1 MQNVLTFFKTHRRAL
16 AGALLCFFLFAVFAA
31 VWLTHIR
38 GQGDKSSSWAINDQ
52 FHSFATIEEKM
63 EQRFSCDRDLLAL
76 SLVLAAEDTE
86 TPPEGELELILTDSV
101 TGEELARSTGDMRYI
116 YNGWDAY
123 YTTLGLDRFVENPGE
138 AVEYTLTLIS
148 HYTGEGR
155 LCVGYEEGGM
165 PAGVSLTV
173 DGEEV
178 DGTVAM
184 LGTQARVGGFLTKF
198 YWVFAL
204 GCIAAAGLLYWLYC
218 RRTVPLHRMVF
229 CAVLVLGFAFNVL
242 LPPYAA
248 PDEKYHIN
256 QSFTLA
262 STLYDPHL
270 PVAKSHIRDTIR
282 RPSDQ
287 DALIQVD
294 ETTVFTWQH
303 IAKVIGRPNTDPT
316 FATHTFDE
324 YQVDSSYTLYWI
336 SGFGVLIGYWLHLGF
351 AATLYL
357 GRLANLLFFAFLAAW
372 AVKRTPVAKPAFAVA
387 ALLPMTLHLAASYSR
402 DSNLLALCFF
412 FSALLLDLAFGPREH
427 IGWKQLVLPVV
438 LAVLIVPSK
447 VVYLPLAGLIL
458 LIPAVRLGRFARWIK
473 GGFLAL
479 CAVAF
484 LLNSG
489 AAGALVGFT
498 QTSGTAAAGAASLMA
513 QEQAAQAP
521 AAPESD
527 VQSAVQ
533 ASSGEAAQ
541 SAAQTSG
548 GAESASQAA
557 DPAEEG
563 AAAEP
568 SASSSAAQPASETAP
583 EAAGSTSEPSAANSF
598 STQEDLTCF
607 TLPYILSHPLET
619 AELCIRSVVEEGD
632 HYLSTLVG
640 GTLGYFGLDKPLD
653 LAWGWIIL
661 LYGLLALAW
670 LCPEEGGAMPPAARW
685 GTLFIALCCCGLAV
699 LGCISWTP
707 TYYETIYGFQGRYF
721 LPVLPLLLLV
731 RPKALCLAGDCRR
744 GIVLAAALVDI
755 GVLLN
760 VFLAVVA
767 R

>member
-16 AGALLCFFLFAVFAA
+16 TGALLCFFLFAVFAA

-52 FHSFATIEEKM
+52 FHSFAAIEEKM

-86 TPPEGELELILTDSV
+86 TPPEGELELILTDSA
-101 TGEELARSTGDMRYI
+101 TGQELARSTGDMRYI

-138 AVEYTLTLIS
+138 AVEYTLTLIP

-513 QEQAAQAP
+513 QEQAAQEP

-527 VQSAVQ
+527 VQSAAQ

-548 GAESASQAA
+548 AAESASQAA

-568 SASSSAAQPASETAP
+568 SASSSAAQPASETA
-583 EAAGSTSEPSAANSF
+583 GSASEPAAANSF

-755 GVLLN
+755 VVLLN

>member
-16 AGALLCFFLFAVFAA
+16 TGALLCFFLFAVFAA

-86 TPPEGELELILTDSV
+86 TPPEGELELILTDSA

-138 AVEYTLTLIS
+138 AVEYTLTLIP

-513 QEQAAQAP
+513 QEQAAQEP
-521 AAPESD
+521 AAPETD
-527 VQSAVQ
+527 VQSAAQ

-568 SASSSAAQPASETAP
+568 SASSSAAQPASETA
-583 EAAGSTSEPSAANSF
+583 GSTSEPAAANSF

-744 GIVLAAALVDI
+744 GTVLAAALVDI

>member
-16 AGALLCFFLFAVFAA
+16 TGALLCFFLFAVFAA

-52 FHSFATIEEKM
+52 FHSFITIEEKM

-86 TPPEGELELILTDSV
+86 TPPEGELELILTDSA

-138 AVEYTLTLIS
+138 AVEYTLTLIP

-204 GCIAAAGLLYWLYC
+204 GCIAVAGLLYWFYC
-218 RRTVPLHRMVF
+218 RSSLPLHRMVF

-287 DALIQVD
+287 DALIRVD

-412 FSALLLDLAFGPREH
+412 FSALLIDLAFGPREH

-513 QEQAAQAP
+513 QEQAAQEP
-521 AAPESD
+521 AAPETD

-548 GAESASQAA
+548 ASGSASQAA
-557 DPAEEG
+557 DPVEED

-568 SASSSAAQPASETAP
+568 SASSSAAQPASETA
-583 EAAGSTSEPSAANSF
+583 GSASEPAAANSF

-744 GIVLAAALVDI
+744 GIALAAALVDI

>member
-16 AGALLCFFLFAVFAA
+16 TGALLCFFLFAVFAA

-52 FHSFATIEEKM
+52 FHSFAAIEEKM

-86 TPPEGELELILTDSV
+86 TPPEGELELILTDSA

-138 AVEYTLTLIS
+138 AVEYTLTLIP

-204 GCIAAAGLLYWLYC
+204 GCIAAAGLLYWLNC

-513 QEQAAQAP
+513 QEQAAQEP

-568 SASSSAAQPASETAP
+568 SASSSAAQPASETA
-583 EAAGSTSEPSAANSF
+583 GSTSEPAAANSF

-744 GIVLAAALVDI
+744 GTVLAAALVDI

>member
-16 AGALLCFFLFAVFAA
+16 TGALLCFFLFAVFAA

-86 TPPEGELELILTDSV
+86 TPPEGELELILTDSA

-138 AVEYTLTLIS
+138 AVEYTLTLIP

-489 AAGALVGFT
+489 AAGALIGFT

-513 QEQAAQAP
+513 QEQAAQEP

-541 SAAQTSG
+541 SASQTSG

-568 SASSSAAQPASETAP
+568 SASSSAAQPASETA
-583 EAAGSTSEPSAANSF
+583 GSASEPAAANSF

>member
-86 TPPEGELELILTDSV
+86 TPPEGELELILTDSA

-138 AVEYTLTLIS
+138 AVEYTLTLIP

-513 QEQAAQAP
+513 QEQAAQEP
-521 AAPESD
+521 AAPETD
-527 VQSAVQ
+527 AQGAVQ

-568 SASSSAAQPASETAP
+568 SASSSAAQPASETA
-583 EAAGSTSEPSAANSF
+583 GSASEPAAANSF

>member
-1 MQNVLTFFKTHRRAL
+1 MRNVLTFFKTHRRAL
-16 AGALLCFFLFAVFAA
+16 TGALLCFFLFAVFAA

-86 TPPEGELELILTDSV
+86 TPPEGELELILTDSA

-138 AVEYTLTLIS
+138 AVEYTLTLIP

-513 QEQAAQAP
+513 QEQAAQEP
-521 AAPESD
+521 AAPETD

-568 SASSSAAQPASETAP
+568 SASSSAAQPASETA
-583 EAAGSTSEPSAANSF
+583 GSASEPAAANSF

-744 GIVLAAALVDI
+744 GIALAAALVDI

>member
-16 AGALLCFFLFAVFAA
+16 TGALLCFFLFAVFAA

-52 FHSFATIEEKM
+52 FHSFITIEEKM

-86 TPPEGELELILTDSV
+86 TPPEGELELILTDSA

-138 AVEYTLTLIS
+138 AVEYTLTLIP

-204 GCIAAAGLLYWLYC
+204 GCIAVAGLLYWFYC
-218 RRTVPLHRMVF
+218 RSSLPLHRMVF

-412 FSALLLDLAFGPREH
+412 FSALLIDLAFGPREH

-484 LLNSG
+484 LLNSD

-513 QEQAAQAP
+513 QEQAAQEP
-521 AAPESD
+521 AAPETD
-527 VQSAVQ
+527 VQNAVQ

-548 GAESASQAA
+548 ASGSASQAA
-557 DPAEEG
+557 DPAEED

-568 SASSSAAQPASETAP
+568 SASSSAAQPASETA
-583 EAAGSTSEPSAANSF
+583 GSASEPAAANSF

-670 LCPEEGGAMPPAARW
+670 LCPEEGGAMPLAARW

-744 GIVLAAALVDI
+744 GIALAAALVDI

>member
-16 AGALLCFFLFAVFAA
+16 TGALLCFFLFAVFAA

-52 FHSFATIEEKM
+52 FHSFAAIEEKM

-86 TPPEGELELILTDSV
+86 TPPEGELELILTDSA

-138 AVEYTLTLIS
+138 AVEYTLTLIP

-513 QEQAAQAP
+513 QEQAAQEP

-568 SASSSAAQPASETAP
+568 SASSSAAQPASETA
-583 EAAGSTSEPSAANSF
+583 GSTSEPAAANSF

-670 LCPEEGGAMPPAARW
+670 LCPEEGGAMPLPARW
-685 GTLFIALCCCGLAV
+685 GALFIALCCCGLAV

-755 GVLLN
+755 DVLLN

>member
-16 AGALLCFFLFAVFAA
+16 TGALLCFFLFAVFAA

-86 TPPEGELELILTDSV
+86 TPPEGELELILTDSA

-138 AVEYTLTLIS
+138 AVEYTLTLIP

-387 ALLPMTLHLAASYSR
+387 ALLPMTLHLAVSYSR

-489 AAGALVGFT
+489 AAGALIGFT

-513 QEQAAQAP
+513 QEQAAQEP
-521 AAPESD
+521 VAPESD

-533 ASSGEAAQ
+533 ASSGEATQ

-557 DPAEEG
+557 GPAEEG

-568 SASSSAAQPASETAP
+568 SASSSAAQPASETA
-583 EAAGSTSEPSAANSF
+583 GSASEPAAANSF

-755 GVLLN
+755 DVLLN

>member
-16 AGALLCFFLFAVFAA
+16 TGALLCFFLFAVFAA

-76 SLVLAAEDTE
+76 SLVLAAENTE
-86 TPPEGELELILTDSV
+86 TPPEGELELILTDSA

-138 AVEYTLTLIS
+138 AVEYTLTLIP

-218 RRTVPLHRMVF
+218 RRSLPLHRMVF

-513 QEQAAQAP
+513 QEQAAQEP
-521 AAPESD
+521 AAPETD

-568 SASSSAAQPASETAP
+568 SASSSAAQPASETA
-583 EAAGSTSEPSAANSF
+583 GSASEPAAANSF

-731 RPKALCLAGDCRR
+731 RPKALCLAGNCRR

>member
-16 AGALLCFFLFAVFAA
+16 TGALLCFFLFAVFAA

-86 TPPEGELELILTDSV
+86 TPPEGELELILTDSA

-138 AVEYTLTLIS
+138 AVEYTLTLIP

-427 IGWKQLVLPVV
+427 IGAKQLVLPVV

-513 QEQAAQAP
+513 QEQAAQEP

-541 SAAQTSG
+541 SAPQTSG
-548 GAESASQAA
+548 GAESAPQAA

-568 SASSSAAQPASETAP
+568 FASSSAAQPASETA
-583 EAAGSTSEPSAANSF
+583 GSATEPAAANSF

>member
-16 AGALLCFFLFAVFAA
+16 TGALLCFFLFAVFAA

-86 TPPEGELELILTDSV
+86 TPPEGELELILTDSA
-101 TGEELARSTGDMRYI
+101 TGEELARSVGDMRYI

-138 AVEYTLTLIS
+138 AVEYTLTLIP

-412 FSALLLDLAFGPREH
+412 FSALLLDLAFGPWEH

-513 QEQAAQAP
+513 QEQAAQEP
-521 AAPESD
+521 AAPETD

-568 SASSSAAQPASETAP
+568 SASSSAAQPASETA
-583 EAAGSTSEPSAANSF
+583 GSASEPAAANSF

-731 RPKALCLAGDCRR
+731 RPKALCLAGGCRR
-744 GIVLAAALVDI
+744 GVVLAAALVDI

>member
-16 AGALLCFFLFAVFAA
+16 TGALLCFFLFAVFAA

-52 FHSFATIEEKM
+52 FHSFAAIEEKM

-86 TPPEGELELILTDSV
+86 TPPEGELELILTDSA

-138 AVEYTLTLIS
+138 AVEYTLTLIP

-204 GCIAAAGLLYWLYC
+204 GCIATAGLLYWLYC

-513 QEQAAQAP
+513 QEQAAQEP
-521 AAPESD
+521 AAPETD

-568 SASSSAAQPASETAP
+568 SASSSAAQPASETA
-583 EAAGSTSEPSAANSF
+583 GSASEPSAANSF

>member
-16 AGALLCFFLFAVFAA
+16 TGALLCFFLFAVFAA

-86 TPPEGELELILTDSV
+86 TPPEGELELILTDSA

-138 AVEYTLTLIS
+138 AVEYTLTLIP

-372 AVKRTPVAKPAFAVA
+372 AVKRTPVAKPAFAMA

-513 QEQAAQAP
+513 QEQAAQEP

-568 SASSSAAQPASETAP
+568 FASSSAAQPASETA
-583 EAAGSTSEPSAANSF
+583 GSASEPSAANSF

>member
-16 AGALLCFFLFAVFAA
+16 TGALLCFFLFAVFAA

-52 FHSFATIEEKM
+52 FHSFAAIEEKM
-63 EQRFSCDRDLLAL
+63 EQRFSCNRDLLAL

-86 TPPEGELELILTDSV
+86 TPPEGELELILTDSA

-138 AVEYTLTLIS
+138 AVEYTLTLIP

-198 YWVFAL
+198 YWIFAL

-357 GRLANLLFFAFLAAW
+357 GRLANLVFFAFLAAW

-438 LAVLIVPSK
+438 LAVLIVPIK

-513 QEQAAQAP
+513 QEQTAQEP
-521 AAPESD
+521 AAPETD

-568 SASSSAAQPASETAP
+568 AASSSAAQPASETA
-583 EAAGSTSEPSAANSF
+583 GSASEPAAANSF

-619 AELCIRSVVEEGD
+619 AELCIRSVMEEGD

-755 GVLLN
+755 VVLLN

>member
-1 MQNVLTFFKTHRRAL
+1 MQKVLTFFKTHRRAL

-52 FHSFATIEEKM
+52 FHSFIAIEEKM

-76 SLVLAAEDTE
+76 SLVLAAENTG
-86 TPPEGELELILTDSV
+86 TPPEGELELILTDSA
-101 TGEELARSTGDMRYI
+101 TGEELARSVGDMRYI
-116 YNGWDAY
+116 YNGWEAY

-138 AVEYTLTLIS
+138 AVEYALTLIP
-148 HYTGEGR
+148 HYSGEGR

-173 DGEEV
+173 DGREV
-178 DGTVAM
+178 DGTVAL
-184 LGTQARVGGFLTKF
+184 LGTQARVGGFLTRF
-198 YWVFAL
+198 YWLFAA
-204 GCIAAAGLLYWLYC
+204 GCIAAAGLLYWCYC
-218 RRTVPLHRMVF
+218 RRSLPLHRMVF

-270 PVAKSHIRDTIR
+270 PVAQSHIRDTIR

-303 IAKVIGRPNTDPT
+303 IARVIGRPNTDPT

-357 GRLANLLFFAFLAAW
+357 GRLANLVFFAFLAAW

-427 IGWKQLVLPVV
+427 IGAKQLALPAV

-479 CAVAF
+479 CAAAF

-513 QEQAAQAP
+513 QEQAA
-521 AAPESD
+521 PETD
-527 VQSAVQ
+527 VQSAVP

-568 SASSSAAQPASETAP
+568 AASSSAAQPASETAP
-583 EAAGSTSEPSAANSF
+583 EAADGAAGPAAANSF

-640 GTLGYFGLDKPLD
+640 GTLGYFGLDRPLD

-670 LCPEEGGAMPPAARW
+670 LCPEEVGAMPLPARW
-685 GTLFIALCCCGLAV
+685 GALFIALCCCGLAV

-744 GIVLAAALVDI
+744 GVVLAAALVDI

>member
-16 AGALLCFFLFAVFAA
+16 TGALLCFFLFAVFAA

-86 TPPEGELELILTDSV
+86 TPPEGELELILTDSA

-138 AVEYTLTLIS
+138 AVEYTLTLIP

-198 YWVFAL
+198 YWIFAL

-357 GRLANLLFFAFLAAW
+357 GRLANLVFFAFLAAW

-513 QEQAAQAP
+513 QEQTAQEP
-521 AAPESD
+521 AAPETD

-568 SASSSAAQPASETAP
+568 AASSSAAQPASETA
-583 EAAGSTSEPSAANSF
+583 GSASEPAAANSF

-619 AELCIRSVVEEGD
+619 AELCIRSVMEEGD

-755 GVLLN
+755 VVLLN

>member
-16 AGALLCFFLFAVFAA
+16 TGALLCFFLFAVFAA

-63 EQRFSCDRDLLAL
+63 AQRFSCDRDLLAL

-86 TPPEGELELILTDSV
+86 TPPEGELELILTDSA

-116 YNGWDAY
+116 YNGWEAY

-138 AVEYTLTLIS
+138 AVEYTLTLIP

-458 LIPAVRLGRFARWIK
+458 LIPVVRLGRFARWIK

-513 QEQAAQAP
+513 QEQAAQEP
-521 AAPESD
+521 AAPETD

-568 SASSSAAQPASETAP
+568 SASSSAAQPASETA
-583 EAAGSTSEPSAANSF
+583 GSASEPAAANSF

-731 RPKALCLAGDCRR
+731 RPKALCLAGDCRQ

>member
-16 AGALLCFFLFAVFAA
+16 TGALLCFFLFAVFAA

-138 AVEYTLTLIS
+138 AVEYTLTLIP

-513 QEQAAQAP
+513 QEQAAQEP

-527 VQSAVQ
+527 VQNAAQ

-568 SASSSAAQPASETAP
+568 SASSSAAQPASETA
-583 EAAGSTSEPSAANSF
+583 GSASEPAAANSF

>member
-16 AGALLCFFLFAVFAA
+16 TGALLCFFLFAVFAA

-86 TPPEGELELILTDSV
+86 TPPEGELELILTDSA

-138 AVEYTLTLIS
+138 AVEYTLTLIP

-155 LCVGYEEGGM
+155 LCVGYEEGVM

-489 AAGALVGFT
+489 AAGALIGFT

-513 QEQAAQAP
+513 QEQAAQEP

-527 VQSAVQ
+527 VQNAVQ

-568 SASSSAAQPASETAP
+568 AASSSAAQPASETA
-583 EAAGSTSEPSAANSF
+583 GSASEPAAANSF

>member
-16 AGALLCFFLFAVFAA
+16 TGALLCFFLFAVFAA

-86 TPPEGELELILTDSV
+86 TPPEGELELILTDSA

-138 AVEYTLTLIS
+138 AVEYTLTLIP

-204 GCIAAAGLLYWLYC
+204 GCIVAAGLLYWLYC
-218 RRTVPLHRMVF
+218 RPTVPLHRMVF

-513 QEQAAQAP
+513 QEQAAQEP

-533 ASSGEAAQ
+533 ASSDEAAQ

-568 SASSSAAQPASETAP
+568 SASSSAAQPASETA
-583 EAAGSTSEPSAANSF
+583 GSASEPAAANSF

-731 RPKALCLAGDCRR
+731 RPKALCLSGDCRR

>member
-16 AGALLCFFLFAVFAA
+16 TGALLCFFLFAVFAA

>member
-52 FHSFATIEEKM
+52 FHSFAAIEEKM

-86 TPPEGELELILTDSV
+86 TPPEGELELILTDSA

-138 AVEYTLTLIS
+138 AVEYTLTLIP

-387 ALLPMTLHLAASYSR
+387 ALLPMTLHLAVSYSR

-489 AAGALVGFT
+489 AAGALIGFT

-513 QEQAAQAP
+513 QEQAAQEP
-521 AAPESD
+521 AAPETD

-568 SASSSAAQPASETAP
+568 SASSSAAQPASETA
-583 EAAGSTSEPSAANSF
+583 GSASEPAAANSF

>member
-16 AGALLCFFLFAVFAA
+16 TGALLCFFLFAVFAA

-86 TPPEGELELILTDSV
+86 TPPEGELELILTDSA

-138 AVEYTLTLIS
+138 AVEYTLTLIP

-198 YWVFAL
+198 YWFFAL

-498 QTSGTAAAGAASLMA
+498 QTSGTAAAGAASLMTQEQTA
-513 QEQAAQAP
+513 QEP
-521 AAPESD
+521 AAPETD

-568 SASSSAAQPASETAP
+568 SASSSAAQPASETA
-583 EAAGSTSEPSAANSF
+583 GSASEPAAANSF

-670 LCPEEGGAMPPAARW
+670 LCPEGGGAMPPAARW

>member
-16 AGALLCFFLFAVFAA
+16 TGALLCFFLFAVFAA

-86 TPPEGELELILTDSV
+86 TPPEGELELILTDSA

-138 AVEYTLTLIS
+138 AVEYTLTLIP

-427 IGWKQLVLPVV
+427 IGSKQLVLPVV

-513 QEQAAQAP
+513 QEQAAQEP

-568 SASSSAAQPASETAP
+568 SASSSAAQPASETA
-583 EAAGSTSEPSAANSF
+583 GSASEPAAANSF

-653 LAWGWIIL
+653 LAWSWIIL

>member
-52 FHSFATIEEKM
+52 FHSFAAIEEKM

-86 TPPEGELELILTDSV
+86 TPPEGELELILTDSA

-138 AVEYTLTLIS
+138 AVEYTLTLIP

-387 ALLPMTLHLAASYSR
+387 ALLPMTLHLAVSYSR

-489 AAGALVGFT
+489 AAGALIGFT

-513 QEQAAQAP
+513 QEQAAQEP
-521 AAPESD
+521 VAPESD

-533 ASSGEAAQ
+533 ASSGEATQ

-568 SASSSAAQPASETAP
+568 SASSSAAQPASETA
-583 EAAGSTSEPSAANSF
+583 GSASEPAAANSF

-755 GVLLN
+755 DVLLN

>member
-16 AGALLCFFLFAVFAA
+16 TGALLCFFLFAVFAA

-86 TPPEGELELILTDSV
+86 TPPEGELELILTDSA

-138 AVEYTLTLIS
+138 AVEYTLTLIP

-372 AVKRTPVAKPAFAVA
+372 AVKRTPVAKPAFAAA

-513 QEQAAQAP
+513 QEQTAQEP
-521 AAPESD
+521 AAPETD

-557 DPAEEG
+557 GPADES

-568 SASSSAAQPASETAP
+568 SASSSAAQPASETA
-583 EAAGSTSEPSAANSF
+583 GSASEPAAANSF

>member
-16 AGALLCFFLFAVFAA
+16 TGALLCFFLFAVFAA

-52 FHSFATIEEKM
+52 FHSFATIEEKI

-86 TPPEGELELILTDSV
+86 TPPEGELELILTDSA

-116 YNGWDAY
+116 YNGWEAY

-138 AVEYTLTLIS
+138 AVEYTLTLIP

-173 DGEEV
+173 DGEKV

-513 QEQAAQAP
+513 QEQAAQEP

-548 GAESASQAA
+548 TSGSASQAA

-568 SASSSAAQPASETAP
+568 A
-583 EAAGSTSEPSAANSF
+583 AANSF

>member
-16 AGALLCFFLFAVFAA
+16 TGALLCFFLFAVFAA

-372 AVKRTPVAKPAFAVA
+372 AVKRTPVAKPPFAVA

-458 LIPAVRLGRFARWIK
+458 LIPVVRLGRFARWIK

-513 QEQAAQAP
+513 QEQAAQEP
-521 AAPESD
+521 AAPETD

-568 SASSSAAQPASETAP
+568 SASSSAAQPASETA
-583 EAAGSTSEPSAANSF
+583 GSASEPSAANSF

>member
-16 AGALLCFFLFAVFAA
+16 TGALLCFFLFAVFAA

-52 FHSFATIEEKM
+52 FHSFVTIEEKM

-86 TPPEGELELILTDSV
+86 TPPEGELELILTDSA

-138 AVEYTLTLIS
+138 AVEYTLTLIP

>member
-16 AGALLCFFLFAVFAA
+16 TGALLCFFLFAVFAA

-86 TPPEGELELILTDSV
+86 TPPEGELELILTDSA

-123 YTTLGLDRFVENPGE
+123 YTTLGLDRFVENPGQ
-138 AVEYTLTLIS
+138 AVEYTLTLIP

-229 CAVLVLGFAFNVL
+229 CAVLVLGLAFNVL

-513 QEQAAQAP
+513 QEQAAQEP
-521 AAPESD
+521 AAPESG

-541 SAAQTSG
+541 RAAQTSG
-548 GAESASQAA
+548 AAESASQAA

-568 SASSSAAQPASETAP
+568 AASSSAAQPASETA
-583 EAAGSTSEPSAANSF
+583 GSASEPAAANSF

>member
-16 AGALLCFFLFAVFAA
+16 TGALLCFFLFAVFAA

-86 TPPEGELELILTDSV
+86 TPPEGELELILTDSA
-101 TGEELARSTGDMRYI
+101 TGEELARSTGNMRYI

-138 AVEYTLTLIS
+138 AVEYTLTLIP

-204 GCIAAAGLLYWLYC
+204 GCIAAAGLLYWCYC
-218 RRTVPLHRMVF
+218 RRSLPLHRMVF

-513 QEQAAQAP
+513 QEQAAQEP

-527 VQSAVQ
+527 VQNAVQ

-541 SAAQTSG
+541 SAPQTSG
-548 GAESASQAA
+548 GAESAPQAA

-568 SASSSAAQPASETAP
+568 FASSSAAQPASETA
-583 EAAGSTSEPSAANSF
+583 GSATEPAAANSF

>member
-52 FHSFATIEEKM
+52 FHSFAAIEEKM

-86 TPPEGELELILTDSV
+86 TPPEGELELILTDSA

-138 AVEYTLTLIS
+138 AVEYTLTLIP

-204 GCIAAAGLLYWLYC
+204 GCIAVAGLLYWFYC
-218 RRTVPLHRMVF
+218 RSSLPLHRMVF

-489 AAGALVGFT
+489 AAGALIGFT

-513 QEQAAQAP
+513 QEQAAQEP

-533 ASSGEAAQ
+533 ASSDEAAQ

-568 SASSSAAQPASETAP
+568 SASSSAAQPASETA
-583 EAAGSTSEPSAANSF
+583 GSASEPSAANSF

-670 LCPEEGGAMPPAARW
+670 LCPEEGGAMPLPARW
-685 GTLFIALCCCGLAV
+685 GALFIALCCCGLAV

>member
-1 MQNVLTFFKTHRRAL
+1 MRNVLTFFKTHRRAL
-16 AGALLCFFLFAVFAA
+16 TGALLCFFFFAVFAA

-52 FHSFATIEEKM
+52 FHSFAAIEEKM

-86 TPPEGELELILTDSV
+86 TPPEGELELILTDSA

-138 AVEYTLTLIS
+138 AVEYTLTLIP

-513 QEQAAQAP
+513 QEQAAQEP

-568 SASSSAAQPASETAP
+568 SASSSAAQPASETA
-583 EAAGSTSEPSAANSF
+583 GSASEPAAANSF

-755 GVLLN
+755 DVLLN

>member
-16 AGALLCFFLFAVFAA
+16 TGALLCFFLFAVFAA

-52 FHSFATIEEKM
+52 FHSFVTIEEKM

-86 TPPEGELELILTDSV
+86 TPPEGELELILTDSA

-138 AVEYTLTLIS
+138 AVEYTLTLIP

-155 LCVGYEEGGM
+155 LCVGYGEGGM

-204 GCIAAAGLLYWLYC
+204 GCIAAAELLYWLYC

-458 LIPAVRLGRFARWIK
+458 LIPAVRLGRFSRWIK

-513 QEQAAQAP
+513 QEQAAQEP

-527 VQSAVQ
+527 VQNAAQ

-568 SASSSAAQPASETAP
+568 SASSSAAQPASETA
-583 EAAGSTSEPSAANSF
+583 GSASEPAAANSF

>member
-52 FHSFATIEEKM
+52 FHSFAAIEEKM

-86 TPPEGELELILTDSV
+86 TPPEGELELILTDSA

-138 AVEYTLTLIS
+138 AVEYTLTLIP

-513 QEQAAQAP
+513 QEQAAQEP

-527 VQSAVQ
+527 VQSAAQ

-541 SAAQTSG
+541 SAPQTSG

-583 EAAGSTSEPSAANSF
+583 EAAGGAAGPAAANSF